1 MLLYLHLELELY
13 NIHVNGKSHMNIL
26 KLIFLYLEQL

>member
-13 NIHVNGKSHMNIL
+13 NMHINGKSRMNTL